1 MEEKAALRR
10 TVHEYIKQM
19 SDRPHLDRLIHKR
32 LFDTDL
38 WKESQIIAVTSSLP
52 LEIDTSPI
60 IHEAFLEGK
69 TICVPKVKGQG
80 LTFHII
86 HSVEDLET
94 SVMNILEPTTPPMNE
109 PIDLCLVPG
118 RVFDRAG
125 YRIGWGGGY
134 YDRFLETFS
143 GTTIALAY
151 NTQLVSH
158 VPTEPH
164 DLPVQWIVTE
174 KEMIQCSP
182 YSL

>member
-1 MEEKAALRR
+1 MEEKATLRR
-10 TVHEYIKQM
+10 IVHQSIKQM
-19 SDRPHLDRLIHKR
+19 TNRQLVDRAIHQR
-32 LFDTDL
+32 LFSSYI
-38 WKESQIIAVTSSLP
+38 WKESQTIAVTSSLP

-60 IHEAFLEGK
+60 IHEAFEAGK
-69 TICVPKVKGQG
+69 TVCVPKVTRQG

-86 HSVEDLET
+86 HSVDDLEAG
-94 SVMNILEPTTPPMNE
+94 VMNILEPTTLPTTR
-109 PIDLCLVPG
+109 PIDLCVVPG

-134 YDRFLETFS
+134 YDRFLKTYK

-151 NTQLVSH
+151 TNQLVSH

-164 DLPVQWIVTE
+164 DLPVEWIVTE

-182 YSL
+182 YLL

>member
-10 TVHEYIKQM
+10 TVHQEIKQM
-19 SDRPHLDRLIHKR
+19 VNRRHVDQAIHQR
-32 LFDTDL
+32 LFATNL
-38 WKESQIIAVTSSLP
+38 WMESRTIAVTSSLP

-60 IHEAFLEGK
+60 IHEAFKEGK
-69 TICVPKVKGQG
+69 TVCVPKVTGEG
-80 LTFHII
+80 VTFHII
-86 HSVEDLET
+86 HSTDDLET
-94 SVMNILEPTTPPMNE
+94 GVMNILEPTTPPTTQKM
-109 PIDLCLVPG
+109 DLCIVPG

-125 YRIGWGGGY
+125 YRVGWGGGY
-134 YDRFLETFS
+134 FDRFLKTFG
-143 GTTIALAY
+143 GTTVSLAY
-151 NTQLVSH
+151 TVQLVEQ